1 MDRIKVELL
10 ELNGLKSAIKAVGMP
25 YKKEGTIELL
35 TKVGKHYKHE
45 SVLEHISFNWLI
57 DGSSRL
63 ELQEHIRHRVASATV
78 TSSRYTMKAYAN
90 EILSMN
96 NDFMVHGINHKRL
109 KDFID
114 KHHCMPDVLKKNQ
127 STYTSMYD
135 ILHNFA
141 ITYHDSGA
149 DVAKYFLLESL
160 RTSFVWT
167 INLRSML
174 NFLELRM
181 AKAAHF
187 EIRHIATM
195 MKNILENTEVSCLL

>member
-1 MDRIKVELL
+1 MEKIKVELL
-10 ELNGLKSAIKAVGMP
+10 ELNGLTSAIKAVGMP
-25 YKKEGTIELL
+25 YKKDGTIELL

-45 SVLEHISFNWLI
+45 SVLEHITFSWLI

-63 ELQEHIRHRVASATV
+63 ELQEHMRHRVASATV
-78 TSSRYTMKAYAN
+78 TSSRYTIKDYAN

-96 NDFMVHGINHKRL
+96 NNFMVHGVDHKRL
-109 KDFID
+109 KNFVDQY
-114 KHHCMPDVLKKNQ
+114 HCLPQVLKSRQ

-135 ILHNFA
+135 LLYEFA
-141 ITYHDSGA
+141 TTYNQSGA

-174 NFLELRM
+174 NFLELRT

-187 EIRHIATM
+187 EIRHIATIM
-195 MKNILENTEVSCLL
+195 RMILENTEVSCLI